1 MENNKILLI
10 SDNSEITQAFIEKL
24 VLLRKFDE
32 LAILTDLEFC
42 ENVQNYSPSVV
53 FLVESVDREIT
64 VQNIDLIK
72 KSYENVSIIMIPLE
86 KNYDFILSMYDR
98 GVCDYIFSDT
108 HPAEV
113 LVKTINAIKLNNQA
127 VLAGRNNSLLASTK
141 AISLDNGFYTENYAN
156 ELMLNVLDEA
166 DSFNSSFMIIACD
179 ELDRASFKQD
189 VLADAISVSL
199 RASDFVIQLNSGK
212 FYIYLKNT
220 NELGA
225 CVVFNKV
232 KEKLYGQFRIKAG
245 ITDIAGRTFKDI
257 EQRASVSLTD
267 AMLGTSDYVT
277 YKDREVLQSGSWL
290 EEVDEK
296 QKDFKLFKQLFLKKL
311 EKVITPVFYRTQ
323 ASYEGVLVDTKIE
336 QYSHET
342 QCIFHLKHPHQT
354 SRLTIVY
361 PGFAKAVVYITHS
374 GWDSPGNKEIFLPLK
389 QLTEPVLTDIIEKF
403 INEFRSCI
411 GI

>member
-42 ENVQNYSPSVV
+42 ESVQNYSPSVV

-141 AISLDNGFYTENYAN
+141 AISLDN
-156 ELMLNVLDEA
+156 
-166 DSFNSSFMIIACD
+166 
-179 ELDRASFKQD
+179 
-189 VLADAISVSL
+189 
-199 RASDFVIQLNSGK
+199 
-212 FYIYLKNT
+212 
-220 NELGA
+220 
-225 CVVFNKV
+225 
-232 KEKLYGQFRIKAG
+232 
-245 ITDIAGRTFKDI
+245 
-257 EQRASVSLTD
+257 
-267 AMLGTSDYVT
+267 
-277 YKDREVLQSGSWL
+277 
-290 EEVDEK
+290 
-296 QKDFKLFKQLFLKKL
+296 
-311 EKVITPVFYRTQ
+311 
-323 ASYEGVLVDTKIE
+323 
-336 QYSHET
+336 
-342 QCIFHLKHPHQT
+342 
-354 SRLTIVY
+354 
-361 PGFAKAVVYITHS
+361 
-374 GWDSPGNKEIFLPLK
+374 
-389 QLTEPVLTDIIEKF
+389 
-403 INEFRSCI
+403 
-411 GI
+411 